1 MAASMANTP
10 KKICLGRKA
19 TEENPNDYC
28 RCCKGSLKVRYGDS
42 WKWTSSEN
50 LFRPSMKKGLEGTIL
65 SDVLHRNT
73 GIVAEKTSSLSAR
86 LCRLCASKIR
96 KTSEGFN
103 FIVSTLSVVNPKI
116 FQSIDPEIEVTNVM
130 PRAKRALPTSVST
143 PERSPGQKKNPKNSA
158 KSGQREKEQCKE
170 IVSISVLQPGNRER
184 ERNSQYRRH
193 DFIGAVNPS

>member
-10 KKICLGRKA
+10 KKICSGRKA
-19 TEENPNDYC
+19 TEEDPNDYC

-65 SDVLHRNT
+65 LDVLHRNT
-73 GIVAEKTSSLSAR
+73 GIVAEKTSTLSAR

-103 FIVSTLSVVNPKI
+103 FIVSTLNVVNPKI

-143 PERSPGQKKNPKNSA
+143 PERSPGQKKNPQNST

-170 IVSISVLQPGNRER
+170 MQPGNRER
-184 ERNSQYRRH
+184 GRNSQYRRH